1 MPKPSKNLSAAEFF
15 IGLRVFVLEKVC
27 VALGGNAILKYKDRG
42 TAEEQ
47 FEKVRRTAE
56 YLVRMIKNG
65 YKIIITHGNG
75 PQVGDILIRNERCS
89 DFLPP
94 MPLDV
99 LGSESQGM
107 IGYMIQQVMW
117 NELRREG
124 LSIPVVTFVTQVVVD
139 KNDPA
144 FGNPEKFVGSF
155 YTLLE
160 AEKLK
165 EERGWI
171 LRDDAGRGFRRVVPS
186 PKPVSIVEIDTI
198 KQLYDEGVLV
208 IACGG
213 GGIPVVEKED
223 GLLQG
228 VEAVIDKDLTGQRL
242 ATSIGADTFLILT
255 DIEGV
260 AINFRK
266 PNQKFLREMSIVQA
280 REYLDQGQFER
291 GSMKPKIEA
300 SVKFITEGGKRVIV
314 SSLELGEKALKG
326 KAGTLIHL

>member
-1 MPKPSKNLSAAEFF
+1 M
-15 IGLRVFVLEKVC
+15 EKVC

-42 TAEEQ
+42 TAMEQ

-56 YLVRMIKNG
+56 YLVQMIKDG

-89 DFLPP
+89 DILPP

-99 LGSESQGM
+99 LGAESQGM
-107 IGYMIQQVMW
+107 IGYMIQQAMW
-117 NELRREG
+117 NELRRVG

-139 KNDPA
+139 KDDPA
-144 FGNPEKFVGSF
+144 FKNPEKFVGSF
-155 YTLLE
+155 YTIFE
-160 AEKLK
+160 AERLK
-165 EERGWI
+165 EERGWV

-186 PKPVSIVEIDTI
+186 PKPKYIVEIDTI
-198 KQLYDEGVLV
+198 KRLYNEGVVV
-208 IACGG
+208 IAAGG
-213 GGIPVVEKED
+213 GGIPIFEREV
-223 GLLQG
+223 GSLQG
-228 VEAVIDKDLTGQRL
+228 VEAVIDKDLTGERL
-242 ATSIGADTFLILT
+242 ATSIGAETYLILT

-266 PNQKFLREMSIVQA
+266 PNQKFLKQMSIVQA
-280 REYLDQGQFER
+280 REYLEQGQFER

-300 SVKFITEGGKRVIV
+300 SVKFITEGGKRVII

-326 KAGTLIHL
+326 KAGTLIHV